1 MPFTTT
7 PELLPN
13 PSVRIFFIGLNILV
27 PIKVTQTGLD
37 ACQAFVH
44 NSSPEHKLVIE
55 VRKKRAGHPDVL
67 MARIPG
73 PLPSVS
79 VDPTDPTL
87 THGLL
92 IRTAGL
98 PANGKGVKAYEGPKT
113 DEGYRLF
120 DGFTL
125 SEILDVSP
133 GSVDPVGGLPSI
145 FIDHGIFYLADK
157 VIVKANLVKF
167 GGVTIIKR
175 TDVPTI
181 VGANIYLDPNVTGQ
195 KVNLRWR
202 QNGTDVTLD
211 LNPSK
216 DFTHEIYVI
225 NEPLFEPDSPQTP
238 QHDEFAEYFNI
249 LPAVI
254 PEERYSL
261 VFLEPIPDRGSTRTP
276 CMSVLLTR

>member
-7 PELLPN
+7 PDLPN
-13 PSVRIFFIGLNILV
+13 GPSVRIFFIGLNILM
-27 PIKVTQTGLD
+27 PITVAQTGLP

-55 VRKKRAGHPDVL
+55 VRKKRLGQPDVL
-67 MARIPG
+67 MARILG

-98 PANGKGVKAYEGPKT
+98 PPNAKGVKAYQGTKV
-113 DEGYRLF
+113 DEGYSLF
-120 DGFTL
+120 DGFIL
-125 SEILDVSP
+125 SDILDVSP
-133 GSVDPVGGLPSI
+133 GHVDPVGGLPSI

-157 VIVKANLVKF
+157 VVVKANLVKF
-167 GGVTIIKR
+167 GGTTIIKR

-181 VGANIYLDPNVTGQ
+181 VGANIYLDPNVQGQ
-195 KVNLRWR
+195 KVNLKWR

-211 LNPSK
+211 LIPAQHI
-216 DFTHEIYVI
+216 THEIYVI
-225 NEPLFEPDSPQTP
+225 NEPLFEPDSPQAP

-249 LPAVI
+249 LPEVM
-254 PEERYSL
+254 PQERYSL